1 MHAFP
6 CAAGRGYKRTQAGC
20 APTTSAS
27 DLDARIWAIAR
38 SLVDCGIYKRIYID
52 ARFPDVGT
60 ISIRPIRPSDEQY
73 PHDDWILLPLS
84 IKPHCHFPAGHPHP
98 SVV

>member
-52 ARFPDVGT
+52 ARFPDVPTPVDVGSL
-60 ISIRPIRPSDEQY
+60 IGFG
-73 PHDDWILLPLS
+73 
-84 IKPHCHFPAGHPHP
+84 C
-98 SVV
+98 SVERYLELA

>member
-1 MHAFP
+1 MHALP

-52 ARFPDVGT
+52 ARFPD
-60 ISIRPIRPSDEQY
+60 EQIT
-73 PHDDWILLPLS
+73 DDSLPATNGRL
-84 IKPHCHFPAGHPHP
+84 I
-98 SVV
+98 